1 MRVPAHDKAAA
12 DPRRDD
18 SARSL
23 RARERQPQPSAA
35 PAGAAELLALQRAA
49 GNAAVTRM
57 LTSVQRSA
65 EDQAQ
70 GQEHGHQG
78 HDHAHDDAHAHE
90 DRPVQRATAHQ
101 VLRSPGQPL
110 QDTLR
115 QEMEDR
121 LGADFSDVRIHTDA
135 LAQRSAAEVGAHAY
149 TSGNHVVLT
158 DGGSDKHTL
167 AHELT
172 HVIQQRRGPV
182 AGTDTGDGLRV
193 SDPGDRFE
201 REAEANATRVMA
213 TQPPVQ
219 RATAEPEGDTGTTA
233 VSGGPVAV
241 QRKGHEAISSSL
253 PAAGTPR
260 AGGLLGRLSALNK
273 TQPPP
278 DDAHV
283 ARIRASM
290 ADYDRDTNR
299 DPMHCLMTLSTIQLD
314 IASQNEEGPAGAF
327 LKAAR
332 AAVKGE
338 LDVVRGQIERD
349 DSLPEDARAPFK
361 AMTDHGMLW
370 GREEWAD
377 SAAAFHMEGPSY
389 FRELSEMNRAGMARE
404 IAGRGEQAW
413 VAGVGSRLTAAL
425 QHSMLCHYT
434 PRSRAEAM
442 LGQGHVKSMTEL
454 LKANPEAENNTQ
466 AFDAHVLANEGFV
479 FFYLELPNSPFR
491 ETRFGGEE
499 PTRVEMPLARSPLMS
514 QGWLMLSDFAQR
526 EYPTVRANPQDPG
539 RTQSVLATREENF
552 SPEFSLPVRRFD
564 RGTGAARMDDDRLV
578 EAMGNEPNA
587 ERRGQ
592 IPYAMSAAASDRH
605 STMTYGGAPGGPER
619 VHSDRMRSNTLM
631 GADIVPGLVERAIM
645 EIQRIEEVNQHLAAR
660 LKSLSGDEL
669 LRFLLKDLLRP
680 QAMLPNSV
688 DLSMARVFRQSGEEL
703 HAGAAVS

>member
-18 SARSL
+18 SGRSL
-23 RARERQPQPSAA
+23 PARQRRQQPSAA
-35 PAGAAELLALQRAA
+35 SGAAPGGTAGGPAELLALQRSA
-49 GNAAVTRM
+49 GNAAVTRA
-57 LTSVQRSA
+57 LTAVQRA
-65 EDQAQ
+65 CDD
-70 GQEHGHQG
+70 HG
-78 HDHAHDDAHAHE
+78 DHGDHE
-90 DRPVQRATAHQ
+90 DRPVQRAAAHQ
-101 VLRSPGQPL
+101 VLRAPGQPL

-115 QEMEDR
+115 REMEGR

-135 LAQRSAAEVGAHAY
+135 LAQRSAAEVGAQAY

-172 HVIQQRRGPV
+172 HVIQQRKGPV
-182 AGTDTGDGLRV
+182 AGTDTGDGLSV

-213 TQPPVQ
+213 GAHPPVQ
-219 RATAEPEGDTGTTA
+219 RAVAGPEGAATPA
-233 VSGGPVAV
+233 SGGPTAV

-253 PAAGTPR
+253 PAAATPR
-260 AGGLLGRLSALNK
+260 TGGLLGRLSALNK

-278 DDAHV
+278 DDVHV

-290 ADYDRDTNR
+290 GDYDRDTNR

-314 IASQNEEGPAGAF
+314 IASQNEEGAAGAF
-327 LKAAR
+327 LKAAS
-332 AAVKGE
+332 AAVKSE

-349 DSLPEDARAPFK
+349 DSLPEDARAPFR

-389 FRELSEMNRAGMARE
+389 FRELSELNRAGMGKE
-404 IAGRGEQAW
+404 IAGRGAQAW
-413 VAGVGSRLTAAL
+413 VPDVKAKLTTAL
-425 QHSMLCHYT
+425 QHSVLCHYT

-442 LGQGHVKSMTEL
+442 LGQGRVQSMTEL

-466 AFDAHVLANEGFV
+466 AFDKHVLANEGFV

-499 PTRVEMPLARSPLMS
+499 PTRVEMPLVRSPLMS

-526 EYPTVRANPQDPG
+526 EYPTVRANPQDPR

-564 RGTGAARMDDDRLV
+564 RGTGAARMDDEKMADEMV
-578 EAMGNEPNA
+578 NEPNA

-592 IPYAMSAAASDRH
+592 IFYAMSSVASDPH
-605 STMTYGGAPGGPER
+605 SAMTYGGAPGGPER
-619 VHSDRMRSNTLM
+619 AHSERMRSNTLM
-631 GADIVPGLVERAIM
+631 GADIVPGLVERAIV
-645 EIQRIEEVNQHLAAR
+645 EIQRIDEVNQHLGAR

-688 DLSMARVFRQSGEEL
+688 DLSMARVFRQSGAEL
-703 HAGAAVS
+703 HASATVS